1 MYGNCDRIIVICNII
16 QRFIVLLP
24 PLVAE
29 HNIVRGVQGI
39 RYVQTAAAAETMV
52 TDVNVE

>member
-29 HNIVRGVQGI
+29 HNIVRGDQGI